1 MLPVMFNNT
10 VRLQELLG
18 SSLMIP
24 KKDTQAN
31 SEANC
36 NRQSAYLISNQI
48 CTSLDKSEKNTPEF
62 WTGIKRYRYSTG
74 NDVDKKEVQN
84 SDIINC
90 VYGRCP
96 IDSATVKY
104 TNNCRHKQDGFA
116 CIFNDT
122 SDNITT
128 VRPSSESLLTP
139 FFISASLASS
149 FYIEATSSSLQLLSD
164 HASKHIVS
172 SSINTRSTSAITNHN
187 DRSTQAYS
195 TNITTFDK
203 VTEWSEN
210 NSIQST
216 PSRDSNTKSFNHNTV
231 TSNSENRFPQPIITT
246 SETSSKNVP
255 QQSSVET
262 NIHEG
267 IQSSGS
273 TYVQSNKESSILP
286 TSVTSEFVLNN
297 KSKYDVVYMST
308 NTVLTSSK
316 HDNIVIL
323 NLKTTLT
330 PAFIISS
337 KSSSFHFKDIPT
349 KVPPT
354 FPVKTSLWMKNSVV
368 MQTQSNIGISMLQ
381 TSALMYSQSKIS
393 SSTSVTLDITTA
405 LYSLI
410 VKNKSAT
417 ESNGGKRKNSS
428 TTSYQNDK
436 SRNQQLSTG
445 LIVGIS
451 VSILCLFVL
460 IIGIF
465 GICRLRNQRAFKEK
479 SLDFPSPINT
489 MSQYQDI
496 GSNSKKDT
504 QIIEKDLTHPVVSA
518 TDDDKPFRLTDKTS
532 NGNTNKPNDPYASVM
547 KKPVTTKADNT
558 SNSKTIKSDIA
569 HDEYSVVMKIPKKDM
584 DKDEHT
590 PLDIPESN
598 YDSMNQPRPI
608 SDNESGNIYNTSIGH
623 RDDTDPTYNTTTHI
637 KAKEEKYESDYDH
650 V

>member
-1 MLPVMFNNT
+1 
-10 VRLQELLG
+10 
-18 SSLMIP
+18 
-24 KKDTQAN
+24 K
-31 SEANC
+31 
-36 NRQSAYLISNQI
+36 
-48 CTSLDKSEKNTPEF
+48 
-62 WTGIKRYRYSTG
+62 
-74 NDVDKKEVQN
+74 
-84 SDIINC
+84 
-90 VYGRCP
+90 
-96 IDSATVKY
+96 
-104 TNNCRHKQDGFA
+104 
-116 CIFNDT
+116 
-122 SDNITT
+122 
-128 VRPSSESLLTP
+128 PSSESLLP
-139 FFISASLASS
+139 PSFISASLASS

-164 HASKHIVS
+164 HASTHIVS
-172 SSINTRSTSAITNHN
+172 SSINTRSTSANHN

-195 TNITTFDK
+195 TNIKTFDK

-210 NSIQST
+210 NTLQST
-216 PSRDSNTKSFNHNTV
+216 PFRDSNTKSFHHNTV
-231 TSNSENRFPQPIITT
+231 TSNSENMLPQLVITT
-246 SETSSKNVP
+246 AEISSKNVP
-255 QQSSVET
+255 QQSSIET

-267 IQSSGS
+267 IKSSVS
-273 TYVQSNKESSILP
+273 TYLQSNKESSILQ
-286 TSVTSEFVLNN
+286 TSITSEFILINE
-297 KSKYDVVYMST
+297 SKYEVV
-308 NTVLTSSK
+308 NTSIITFLTSTK
-316 HDNIVIL
+316 HDNI
-323 NLKTTLT
+323 
-330 PAFIISS
+330 
-337 KSSSFHFKDIPT
+337 DIPT

-354 FPVKTSLWMKNSVV
+354 FPVETSLWMKNSVV
-368 MQTQSNIGISMLQ
+368 MQTQSNIGSSMLQ

-496 GSNSKKDT
+496 GSNSNKDT
-504 QIIEKDLTHPVVSA
+504 QVIEKDLTDPVVSV

-532 NGNTNKPNDPYASVM
+532 NGDTNKPNDPYATVM

-584 DKDEHT
+584 DKDEQT
-590 PLDIPESN
+590 SLDVPESN
-598 YDSMNQPRPI
+598 NDSINQPRPI
-608 SDNESGNIYNTSIGH
+608 SDNESGNIYNT
-623 RDDTDPTYNTTTHI
+623 
-637 KAKEEKYESDYDH
+637 
-650 V
+650 